1 MKIVLFVNSLK
12 TFYWHRQALA
22 EKLIEQGNEVLI
34 ITSKDEEIRKSGQ
47 QFNFAFIDLNRKGIN
62 PFQELSSLLQVARKL
77 IQFKPAILHNFTV
90 KCVVYGSLASIFCN
104 NLKVVNSITGLGSAF
119 INETLVSKLV
129 RWLYKMTFKLSKSNV
144 IFQNTDDM
152 KYFKDYGLISGN
164 RSHLILG
171 SGVDLSQFKNL
182 KNHEPNTTVTI
193 LFASRLIRDKGIVE
207 FIGAI
212 EHLHKKKM
220 KFVAVIAGD
229 VDIGNPSSLTN
240 SEFSE
245 LIQSLPIDWKGHVH
259 GMTELI
265 ESSDIVCLPSYR
277 EGTPMIL
284 LEAAAAKKGIVA
296 TDVPG
301 CRNVVVHERTGLLA
315 KVKDSRDLAIQLERL
330 IEDETL
336 RLLLGKNAREHVES
350 HFERSKI
357 LSQILSVYCL
367 E

>member
-34 ITSKDEEIRKSGQ
+34 ITSKDEEIRKNGP
-47 QFNFAFIDLNRKGIN
+47 QFNFEFIDLNRKGIN
-62 PFQELSSLLQVARKL
+62 PFQELSSLIQVSRRLVK
-77 IQFKPAILHNFTV
+77 FKPDILHNFTV
-90 KCVVYGSLASIFCN
+90 KCVVYGSLASIFCSK
-104 NLKVVNSITGLGSAF
+104 LKVVNSITGLGSAF
-119 INETLVSKLV
+119 IKETLVSNLV
-129 RWLYKMTFKLSKSNV
+129 RWLYKVTFKLSNSNV

-152 KYFKDYGLISGN
+152 KYFKDYGLISDK
-164 RSHLILG
+164 RAHLILG
-171 SGVDLSQFKNL
+171 SGVELSQFKNL
-182 KNHEPNTTVTI
+182 ENLEPNPIVTI

-212 EHLHKKKM
+212 DHLHKKNK

-229 VDIGNPSSLTN
+229 VDVGNPSSLTSN
-240 SEFSE
+240 EFSE
-245 LIQSLPIDWKGHVH
+245 LIKSLPIDWKGHVH
-259 GMTELI
+259 GMTQLI

-301 CRNVVVHERTGLLA
+301 CRNVVVHEKTGLLA
-315 KVKDSRDLAIQLERL
+315 KVKDSQDLATQLERL
-330 IEDETL
+330 LEDKTL
-336 RLLLGKNAREHVES
+336 RLSLGENAREHVEN

-357 LSQILSVYCL
+357 LSQILSVYSL

>member
-34 ITSKDEEIRKSGQ
+34 ITSKDEEIRKSGP
-47 QFNFAFIDLNRKGIN
+47 QFNFEFIDLNRKGIN
-62 PFQELSSLLQVARKL
+62 PFQELSSLVQVTKKL
-77 IQFKPAILHNFTV
+77 IKFRPDILHNFTV
-90 KCVVYGSLASIFCN
+90 KCVVYGSLGSIFCS
-104 NLKVVNSITGLGSAF
+104 NLRVVNSITGLGSAF
-119 INETLVSKLV
+119 IKETLVSKLV
-129 RWLYKMTFKLSKSNV
+129 RWLYKVTFKLSNSNV

-152 KYFKDYGLISGN
+152 KYFKDYGLVSDK

-171 SGVDLSQFKNL
+171 SGVELSQFKNL
-182 KNHEPNTTVTI
+182 ERLEENESVTI
-193 LFASRLIRDKGIVE
+193 LFASRLLRDKGIVE
-207 FIGAI
+207 FIEAI
-212 EHLHKKKM
+212 DHIHKKKNN
-220 KFVAVIAGD
+220 FIALIAGD
-229 VDIGNPSSLTN
+229 IDPGNPSSLTAG
-240 SEFSE
+240 EFSK
-245 LIQSLPIDWKGHVH
+245 LIKNLPIEWKGHVNK
-259 GMTELI
+259 MTELI

-301 CRNVVVHERTGLLA
+301 CRNVVVHEKTGLLA
-315 KVKDSRDLAIQLERL
+315 KVKDSQDLANKLERL
-330 IEDETL
+330 IENQSL
-336 RLLLGKNAREHVES
+336 RISLGKNAREHVEN